1 MSKNLSYFVLTL
13 YFFTYLVP
21 QYIPSIVIAY
31 DRSIIQFFYI
41 SIVNIF
47 SFAIIFRN
55 LSFNDII
62 SRFKEKS
69 HMISY
74 ILFLVIA
81 LISVFVA
88 ENYIES
94 LFQLTQLVNFFLA
107 FVSIVIFSSNQ
118 NINFYKYFIFIS
130 LIAVL
135 IESFT
140 INYLVYSAVQ
150 TNGDFLSRNNA
161 FSGPGANTIIAAF
174 SLMMK
179 SIVPLY
185 LIFKS
190 KNKWILVISL
200 ILIYS
205 SFLSVLLLMSRGA
218 VLSMVFIFIFIVLFT
233 LLSRRKIFYIKT
245 SSIILVFFLS
255 LSSYNYLNEKNISD
269 ILVDR
274 FSTVSDPQSD
284 NSVNERVNFFST
296 AISSIKKRPLLGI
309 GIGNWKIKSIDLS
322 KDIIEGYRVPYYTH
336 NDFLQFTAEIGILGG
351 LSFIYFIF
359 YPFLFSLKSFLKSI
373 SFNLHFLV
381 FMICGVYIID
391 SMINF
396 PAHRPMIFI
405 YLCFTLA
412 LFYQS
417 KSLEKN

>member
-41 SIVNIF
+41 SVVNLF

-69 HMISY
+69 HIISY
-74 ILFLVIA
+74 ILFLVVA
-81 LISVFVA
+81 LISVFIA

-94 LFQLTQLVNFFLA
+94 LFQLTQFVNFFLA

-130 LIAVL
+130 LIAVF

-179 SIVPLY
+179 SIVPLF
-185 LIFKS
+185 LIFKT

-218 VLSMVFIFIFIVLFT
+218 VLSMVFVFIFIIFFT
-233 LLSRRKIFYIKT
+233 LLSRRKIYYIKT
-245 SSIILVFFLS
+245 SSIMLVFFLS

-274 FSTVSDPQSD
+274 FSTVSNPQSD

-322 KDIIEGYRVPYYTH
+322 KDIIEGYRVPYYAH
-336 NDFLQFTAEIGILGG
+336 NDFLQFTAEVGILGG

>member
-1 MSKNLSYFVLTL
+1 MSKNLSYFILTL

-69 HMISY
+69 HIISY

-94 LFQLTQLVNFFLA
+94 LFQLTQFVNFFLA

-130 LIAVL
+130 LIAVF

-185 LIFKS
+185 LIFKT

-218 VLSMVFIFIFIVLFT
+218 VLSMVFVFVFIILFT
-233 LLSRRKIFYIKT
+233 LLTRRKMYYIKT
-245 SSIILVFFLS
+245 SSIMLVFFLS

-322 KDIIEGYRVPYYTH
+322 KDIIEGYRVPYYAH

-359 YPFLFSLKSFLKSI
+359 YPFLFSLKSFLKST
-373 SFNLHFLV
+373 SLNLHFLV

-412 LFYQS
+412 LFHQS
-417 KSLEKN
+417 KSLEKK